1 MVVVVVVVG
10 SIVAVVVAGGG
21 SIRIRRCMIL
31 TIRLRIVVL
40 LCELSCS
47 FE

>member
-1 MVVVVVVVG
+1 MVVVAAG
-10 SIVAVVVAGGG
+10 SIVGGGGG

-31 TIRLRIVVL
+31 TIIMTISIVVL
-40 LCELSCS
+40 VCELSCS